1 MFVHKVNAVAQPVK
15 GANVGQGQRVGVNS
29 LSQPELGCNGLNCV
43 FKIIT
48 IIFLP
53 AEIWWSPLGIT
64 ATALH

>member
-1 MFVHKVNAVAQPVK
+1 MFVHTVNTVAQPVK
-15 GANVGQGQRVGVNS
+15 GAGVGEGQRVGVNS
-29 LSQPELGCNGLNCV
+29 LSQPELGSNCLNCI

-53 AEIWWSPLGIT
+53 AEIWWSSLGIT

>member
-1 MFVHKVNAVAQPVK
+1 VFVREVSTVAQPVK
-15 GANVGQGQRVGVNS
+15 GASVGERQRAGVNL
-29 LSQPELGCNGLNCV
+29 LSQPELGSDCLNCI

-53 AEIWWSPLGIT
+53 AEIWWSSFSVT